1 MRKEANS
8 HNINEADIFSLN
20 RLSSNE
26 NFESG
31 TNLTYGL
38 NYEKKN
44 DYSKIDF
51 SIAQII
57 NEKENNKDMPDSSG
71 LDKRFSDFVGAINYE
86 IK

>member
-31 TNLTYGL
+31 TTLTYGL
-38 NYEKKN
+38 DYEKK
-44 DYSKIDF
+44 K
-51 SIAQII
+51 
-57 NEKENNKDMPDSSG
+57 
-71 LDKRFSDFVGAINYE
+71 
-86 IK
+86 